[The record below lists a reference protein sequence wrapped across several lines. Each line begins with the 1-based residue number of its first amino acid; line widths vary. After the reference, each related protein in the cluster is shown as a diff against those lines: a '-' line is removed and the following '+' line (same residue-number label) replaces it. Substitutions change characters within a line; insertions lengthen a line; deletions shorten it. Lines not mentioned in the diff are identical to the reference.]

1 MAVIQKSLD
10 HRQKPRKVDE
20 CPRDGG
26 YVGIKEDR
34 SLLAS
39 S

>member
-1 MAVIQKSLD
+1 MAVIAKSWITG
-10 HRQKPRKVDE
+10 KNPKVDE

-34 SLLAS
+34 SLLAGS
-39 S
+39 